1 MANVKVPALL
11 HKMSKAAQKAWYK
24 KNNMTMPSEVEGGGR
39 SAAAAKRVV
48 APAPRKQMAA
58 APQSVRAMN
67 TARQQAYYAKGGR
80 QPIGAGGSGGS
91 SSMAGVGQS
100 SAKEIIK
107 GIKAG
112 YNPKVALV
120 RYTNEEAEQV
130 DEVTKKEAE
139 ETLGG
144 PVKTKPKM
152 PPGKQPEGY
161 RYVRAL
167 ARRAMKAGLKKEEVE
182 QVDEAD
188 VKSKPVLHKG
198 KSIGETG
205 IDTEASPGGGE
216 WYAKHHKS
224 GMNTVGFDSRKKAE
238 AEVRA
243 AHGIKEEVEQVDEA
257 RRMSAAE
264 KLGRAFDSEQ
274 QRSALSRQ
282 RGLDLLKQKDTEK
295 MQNKPAS
302 GDMTK
307 LKKEEIEESTMKY
320 IEEKLTAADPASK
333 WISDFV
339 KSDNPKFAGKS
350 KKERIQQALGAYYA
364 KKRGTNEEV
373 ELDESHGAEK
383 LGDMLESDADHET
396 KMKRI
401 KIAPTAHLKYLH
413 KYNMGYS
420 GGGDHPMIKHIKDEL
435 KNRKMKNEEVE
446 QIYEGKAHDRITAGL
461 KDENKNVRVDA
472 ILHPKATP
480 EHISIALKDEHP
492 HVREAAIRHRNAT
505 PEHISAALKDDH
517 MSVRKAAI
525 KNRNASSENISAALK
540 DGDIYT
546 RMNAIKH
553 RNVKPEHIAI
563 ALKDKESYV
572 RDAAKN
578 RMKKEEVFTEEE
590 SIEEAKQVDH
600 AKTVANSLAATHPN
614 FRVSSYNGDHGRAH
628 VVHHKS
634 DTRNFKNGEQ
644 LMGPNIQLQHN
655 HETNKVHM
663 EMQGDYDNVPDRDEE
678 THHPDKAHAAAHKM
692 FKPAIDLIHKT
703 DKKTTNE
710 EVEQMDEGIILE
722 GNLSIRALYN
732 KYADHYTS
740 SEGNSAKRADAVEK
754 TITKVHGPEVMNH
767 LKKAVKANLRNDM
780 DQEENHFERAR
791 NAAEKSGSD
800 RVNATVGKN
809 RSKFRKEE
817 VVLEEPKDAADVGEY
832 DYEGDMAKSQ
842 LRSIMANSKR
852 MHDMLEDTTNLP
864 EWVQSKITLAEDYVV
879 TAANYM
885 ESEMNEAVRG
895 YIQSEP
901 GSGDGTSIRRP
912 ADQAERDQ
920 LARNLIANRKYN
932 TGKKIGRK
940 SGSVRSN
947 AAGMTPSQKISTA
960 LRSPEASKK
969 LGPKE
974 FP

>member
-182 QVDEAD
+182 QVDEVNRNKTKTD
-188 VKSKPVLHKG
+188 DYGGRYLDSINRDKEIKELERKISKM
-198 KSIGETG
+198 
-205 IDTEASPGGGE
+205 SPNDGGGR
-216 WYAKHHKS
+216 YLAGLKLDK
-224 GMNTVGFDSRKKAE
+224 MKAM
-238 AEVRA
+238 
-243 AHGIKEEVEQVDEA
+243 KEEVEQMDEADYKKYLKASQEKRPLTMKSVDSALAADKAGDPNPLRKLQNTNAARKFAQKQLTKKFNASQPARPFPVYEPGRTYVGDSVEHDGPVIDEA

-282 RGLDLLKQKDTEK
+282 RGLDLLKQKNTEK

-302 GDMTK
+302 GNMTK
-307 LKKEEIEESTMKY
+307 IKKEETEESTMKY

-364 KKRGTNEEV
+364 VKGKKN
-373 ELDESHGAEK
+373 
-383 LGDMLESDADHET
+383 
-396 KMKRI
+396 
-401 KIAPTAHLKYLH
+401 
-413 KYNMGYS
+413 
-420 GGGDHPMIKHIKDEL
+420 
-435 KNRKMKNEEVE
+435 
-446 QIYEGKAHDRITAGL
+446 
-461 KDENKNVRVDA
+461 
-472 ILHPKATP
+472 
-480 EHISIALKDEHP
+480 
-492 HVREAAIRHRNAT
+492 
-505 PEHISAALKDDH
+505 
-517 MSVRKAAI
+517 
-525 KNRNASSENISAALK
+525 
-540 DGDIYT
+540 
-546 RMNAIKH
+546 
-553 RNVKPEHIAI
+553 
-563 ALKDKESYV
+563 
-572 RDAAKN
+572 
-578 RMKKEEVFTEEE
+578 
-590 SIEEAKQVDH
+590 
-600 AKTVANSLAATHPN
+600 
-614 FRVSSYNGDHGRAH
+614 
-628 VVHHKS
+628 
-634 DTRNFKNGEQ
+634 
-644 LMGPNIQLQHN
+644 
-655 HETNKVHM
+655 
-663 EMQGDYDNVPDRDEE
+663 
-678 THHPDKAHAAAHKM
+678 
-692 FKPAIDLIHKT
+692 
-703 DKKTTNE
+703 
-710 EVEQMDEGIILE
+710 
-722 GNLSIRALYN
+722 
-732 KYADHYTS
+732 
-740 SEGNSAKRADAVEK
+740 
-754 TITKVHGPEVMNH
+754 
-767 LKKAVKANLRNDM
+767 
-780 DQEENHFERAR
+780 
-791 NAAEKSGSD
+791 
-800 RVNATVGKN
+800 
-809 RSKFRKEE
+809 EE

-885 ESEMNEAVRG
+885 EGEMNEEVEQVDELRASTYASASNKRQAQAGTAAKVGANHASRVLQDKSDKLAYSAAMTG
-895 YIQSEP
+895 QREFLKTLSPATKRVMSKEEVEQVDELKKSTLASYIGKAAGRLSASSRLQRDFEKDGHTEIAGEFQRQARKKRSGIEKAANKLAKEEVEQIDEISP
-901 GSGDGTSIRRP
+901 G
-912 ADQAERDQ
+912 
-920 LARNLIANRKYN
+920 LARKAAAASQVKAIEFSDYSGLSNLHNKEGKKEANRLN
-932 TGKKIGRK
+932 RK
-940 SGSVRSN
+940 SDKAMDYIGKRQ
-947 AAGMTPSQKISTA
+947 GQKGVDKVNRMVT
-960 LRSPEASKK
+960 RVVGEEVVTEAE
-969 LGPKE
+969 GTVAVTPKE
-974 FP
+974 KSLAAHHGDKTKITFGDVLKARLKSAAAKKMGK